1 MALTKAQKAAKAA
14 TEAASAAALAER
26 QRLMD
31 GASPDASAQ
40 SSVPKAGNTG
50 KLLRSE
56 GSMGP
61 KIKLPA
67 IHDNKPAG
75 SGRTVVVVCKQAR
88 GLYLQHH
95 NKISQDQRVM
105 GGGIEKREVSMPVGE
120 QVRLKPSILAF
131 GLIPNYTI
139 VNGFSFNHVDANF
152 WNEWYAQNPKF
163 GLLEAG
169 LLCAFD
175 NEQDARAYCTEY
187 GSLKHGLEPLLQSKD
202 PRIEQPTS
210 KNLTEMDID
219 TDVPGSR

>member
-14 TEAASAAALAER
+14 TEAASAAVLAER

-31 GASPDASAQ
+31 GPTAETAAP
-40 SSVPKAGNTG
+40 TG
-50 KLLRSE
+50 KKREFKSE

-61 KIKLPA
+61 KIKAPV

-75 SGRTVVVVCKQAR
+75 GGRTVVVVCKMPR
-88 GLYLQHH
+88 GIYLQHH
-95 NKISQDQRVM
+95 QKISQDQRVV

-120 QVRLKPSILAF
+120 QVRLKPSVLAF

-139 VNGFSFNHVDANF
+139 VDGFSLNHVDANF
-152 WNEWYAQNPKF
+152 WNTWYEQNPKF
-163 GLLEAG
+163 GMLEEG

-175 NEQDARAYCTEY
+175 NEADARAYCKEY
-187 GSLKHGLEPLLQSKD
+187 GRLKHGLEPLLQSKD

-210 KNLTEMDID
+210 QNLTELDID
-219 TDVPGSR
+219 VDVPGSR

>member
-14 TEAASAAALAER
+14 TEAASAAVLAER

-31 GASPDASAQ
+31 GDAAPAQ
-40 SSVPKAGNTG
+40 SSVSKAGNSF
-50 KLLRSE
+50 RAE
-56 GSMGP
+56 GSMGS
-61 KIKLPA
+61 KIKSPV

-75 SGRTVVVVCKQAR
+75 GGRTVVVVCKMPR
-88 GLYLQHH
+88 GVYLQLHE
-95 NKISQDQRVM
+95 KISQDQRVV
-105 GGGIEKREVSMPVGE
+105 GGGVEKREVSMPIGE
-120 QVRLKPSILAF
+120 QVRLKPSTLAF

-139 VNGFSFNHVDANF
+139 VDGFSLNHVDANF
-152 WNEWYAQNPKF
+152 WNKWYEQNPKF
-163 GLLEAG
+163 GMLEEG

-175 NEQDARAYCTEY
+175 TEAEARSYCKEY
-187 GSLKHGLEPLLQSKD
+187 GALKHGLEPLLQSKD